1 MAKFE
6 IGAVNLRE
14 IDPSQ
19 GGEGLPP
26 LAVGD
31 GQLFRIVGS
40 NVRES
45 KNNPNNGFLELVL
58 EVLEGP
64 EPGAF
69 GAYRFNI
76 WHDSEKTVEIAMRQ
90 LSTLGHA
97 IGVLDLPAISDDA
110 PEDMVAVALHG
121 KPFRADVALQKNQT
135 ADSKYTEIKKVYDKD
150 GNIPSAHT
158 AAAGTAASGAQWGGK
173 KEAEKEPEQQPEQ
186 QQAPA
191 ASAASWKQNKAS
203 TPAANETKAADSSVP
218 AWKRARG

>member
-1 MAKFE
+1 MAKFTTGTA
-6 IGAVNLRE
+6 INLRE

-31 GQLFRIVGS
+31 GQLFRVVAS
-40 NVRES
+40 NIRES
-45 KNNPNNGFLELVL
+45 KNNPENGFLELVL

-69 GAYRFNI
+69 GAYRFNL
-76 WHDSEKTVEIAMRQ
+76 WHDSEKTVEIAYRQ

-97 IGVLDLPAISDDA
+97 IGVLDLPVISDDA
-110 PEDMVAVALHG
+110 AEDMVAPVLHG

-150 GNIPSAHT
+150 GNIPSAQT
-158 AAAGTAASGAQWGGK
+158 AAAGTAASGAQWSK
-173 KEAEKEPEQQPEQ
+173 KDAAPEQQPEEKQ
-186 QQAPA
+186 PEPETKPA
-191 ASAASWKQNKAS
+191 AASWKQNKAA
-203 TPAANETKAADSSVP
+203 PAAETKAANENVP
-218 AWKRARG
+218 AWKRARA